1 MPGKETLAF
10 QRKCRNGYLELRIKR
25 FPHLPHKRHPG
36 GVDFYTDRRPISR
49 RYFLIT
55 GIGGHELRL
64 SGHHTLS
71 MERPVFSNGRPS
83 WVGDCR

>member
-1 MPGKETLAF
+1 MPGKEALAF
-10 QRKCRNGYLELRIKR
+10 QRKCRDGYLELRIKR
-25 FPHLPHKRHPG
+25 FPHLIYERHPG
-36 GVDFYTDRRPISR
+36 GADSYTDRRPIGGR
-49 RYFLIT
+49 RFLIT

-83 WVGDCR
+83 WVRDCR